1 MLVKNN
7 SKEEI
12 NNALL
17 YLEKQIE
24 MLKKIVIEL
33 KDTVKE
39 GK

>member
-1 MLVKNN
+1 MLVKKN
-7 SKEEI
+7 SVEEI

-24 MLKKIVIEL
+24 MLKKIIIEL
-33 KDTVKE
+33 KETVKE

>member
-1 MLVKNN
+1 MLVKKN
-7 SKEEI
+7 SVEEI

-33 KDTVKE
+33 KEIVKE

>member
-1 MLVKNN
+1 MLTRNN
-7 SKEEI
+7 SVEEI

-24 MLKKIVIEL
+24 MLKKIVLEL
-33 KDTVKE
+33 KETVKE

>member
-24 MLKKIVIEL
+24 ILKKIIIEL
-33 KDTVKE
+33 KETVKE

>member
-24 MLKKIVIEL
+24 MLKKIIIEL
-33 KDTVKE
+33 KETVE
-39 GK
+39 EER

>member
-7 SKEEI
+7 SREEI

-24 MLKKIVIEL
+24 MLKKIIIEL
-33 KDTVKE
+33 KETVKE

>member
-24 MLKKIVIEL
+24 MLKKIIIEL
-33 KDTVKE
+33 KETVKE

>member
-24 MLKKIVIEL
+24 MLKKIIIEL

-39 GK
+39 EK

>member
-7 SKEEI
+7 SREEI

-17 YLEKQIE
+17 HLEKQIE
-24 MLKKIVIEL
+24 MLKKIIIEL
-33 KDTVKE
+33 KETVKE